1 MKRLGGPPPAATF
14 QKSTGDSSQLP
25 ASKTKRGES
34 ATLPTQPNTELRGST
49 NVEEQTPL
57 GNAMKPPGASP
68 APRPVATFHK
78 STEFAWPADFFAE
91 GDATLLP
98 AMGSILRGVKDFCL
112 WGNDKAST
120 LINDSMLMPQLL
132 EATAS
137 YDWKV
142 CLQVVCQQ
150 MDVTA
155 QVFFLDANC
164 LVTGCETFNTPKET
178 KTPGLREAKAKT
190 SKKARENKANASE
203 KKSKSQTETVFR
215 LLNLGD
221 RVLPLIPRD
230 TSRQKAPYLA
240 VESVGE
246 FSVGLGKYWQESATR
261 GTEMAT
267 HEDLACLFFVLL
279 VLDGFNSK
287 KTSEYGL
294 SRWPHDCI
302 DHFTASVATRF
313 PFSINRQTM
322 TQLVHN
328 PMRQTGL
335 HTESSKLKRTSLGCT
350 VIESNPSM
358 LLRICFFINAF
369 QSTPWGP
376 DSSHIVLGG
385 GRRHGALLAWITR
398 CHMTI
403 ISVDKSTIA
412 HEEAIRI
419 VNEYRLAATVNPRV
433 VHVLRDTADFTAEEL
448 KGVTSTSRFVGSTKS
463 NQLGKIDKIIFESE
477 FMIVYWNCHVSATE
491 FKRLADDF
499 GMCPILAAGWKLVI
513 IGKLRQE
520 KTGMTVYLWLRQLP
534 TNTLVLRSPQLVK
547 WRSAALEKGATV
559 AANETGDTRAVNNL
573 TADLKPDEFAFV
585 RRSSRKPPSKT
596 ATLLASPD
604 AVPSPNPNKNM
615 TPRPKNKAKGT
626 PKNASALTPPPAA
639 RNRISDKKPL
649 KSVPKGKRAGKPDK
663 RKEVPVA
670 SPITTGKGKVTPV
683 DQVTAPTTRLKDTV
697 VPNLHGPA
705 LATVPDHSKE
715 LSKRLAEQ
723 AQRLA
728 TMEARALERELQRK
742 AEHSQLL
749 ASFSLHTAHS
759 PPVNPPSTAVPDD
772 SLPAVVPVVIME
784 RLDTQA
790 KNIKDVLLEI
800 QKNQTP
806 NPLAMKQMEMIAA
819 LDRANDKTK
828 LKKKMKKDA
837 KKKEKRKTLKK
848 NKKSQ
853 ETKARWNAKRTKTEL
868 AVAAKAAQ
876 ALAAVQQYDR
886 RDDSRPSS
894 RSRLTSFVV
903 IITVTVLK

>member
-1 MKRLGGPPPAATF
+1 
-14 QKSTGDSSQLP
+14 
-25 ASKTKRGES
+25 
-34 ATLPTQPNTELRGST
+34 
-49 NVEEQTPL
+49 
-57 GNAMKPPGASP
+57 MKPPGASP

-78 STEFAWPADFFAE
+78 SKEFTWPADFFAE

-150 MDVTA
+150 MDVMA

-178 KTPGLREAKAKT
+178 KTPGSREAKAKT

-203 KKSKSQTETVFR
+203 KKSKSQTKTVFR

-240 VESVGE
+240 VKSVGE

-419 VNEYRLAATVNPRV
+419 VNEYRLAAKVNPRV

-477 FMIVYWNCHVSATE
+477 FMTVYWNCHVSATE
-491 FKRLADDF
+491 FKRLSDDF
-499 GMCPILAAGWKLVI
+499 GMCPVLASGWKLVI

-520 KTGMTVYLWLRQLP
+520 KTGMTVYLWLRRLP
-534 TNTLVLRSPQLVK
+534 TKTLVLRSPQLVK
-547 WRSAALEKGATV
+547 WRLAALEKGDTV

-573 TADLKPDEFAFV
+573 TADLEPDEVAFVPFV

-604 AVPSPNPNKNM
+604 AVPSPNPIKNV
-615 TPRPKNKAKGT
+615 TPRPKNKPKGT
-626 PKNASALTPPPAA
+626 PKSASALTPPPAA
-639 RNRISDKKPL
+639 RNRISDKKAS

-683 DQVTAPTTRLKDTV
+683 DQVTAPTTRLKDTGV

-715 LSKRLAEQ
+715 LSNRLAEQ
-723 AQRLA
+723 TQRLA
-728 TMEARALERELQRK
+728 TMEASALERELQRK

-759 PPVNPPSTAVPDD
+759 PPVNPPSTAVPAD

-806 NPLAMKQMEMIAA
+806 NPLAVKQMEMIAA
-819 LDRANDKTK
+819 LNRANEKTA
-828 LKKKMKKDA
+828 LKKKMKKEA

-848 NKKSQ
+848 NEKSQ
-853 ETKARWNAKRTKTEL
+853 KTKARWNAKRTKTEL

-876 ALAAVQQYDR
+876 ALAAVQQ
-886 RDDSRPSS
+886 SFHTHS
-894 RSRLTSFVV
+894 RSNEMNIHKCSRSPSGVSNSTAETTPGQAAGLD
-903 IITVTVLK
+903 